1 MVIYTHNQNKVVI
14 YVALT
19 NKNIYIY
26 IYSILL
32 LDLRFQRLGNGDR
45 CHQNGD
51 VLLIQSPVH
60 INTPFLWSQWD
71 VDIGMIPLYSDS
83 LSSANVTC
91 GIIFLRW
98 LMTEATHEPI
108 YIYICMCIYIYV
120 GIYKCIYIYICIYVG
135 VYIYI
140 CIYMYI
146 YVCIYIFTYLFITP
160 QLATNQLTTN
170 RR

>member
-26 IYSILL
+26 NILL

-108 YIYICMCIYIYV
+108 YIYMYVYIYIYV
-120 GIYKCIYIYICIYVG
+120 GIYKCIYMYICRCIYIHM
-135 VYIYI
+135 YIYI
-140 CIYMYI
+140 YVYICMYI
-146 YVCIYIFTYLFITP
+146 YIYLLIYL
-160 QLATNQLTTN
+160 
-170 RR
+170 